1 MTACDGLPFSIF
13 ITSQDLRKSLTALGH
28 TLPKSA
34 TSIREQVM
42 KYGLHVTERIKHDI
56 ILKKSNGEKF
66 SITFDEWTSM
76 RNRRYLNLNVH
87 GVGYFW
93 NLGLVRIQGSFSAEK
108 CIEKISSKLKDF
120 ELDLQSDIIAITT
133 DGCSMMK
140 KVGRLLPTIHQLCYA
155 HGLQLVIHDIFYQ
168 KQTTLSEINSNYPNE
183 NESDAEDEI
192 LSELEDIDGLAIVE
206 QDNPLVVNA
215 SVGDVVNKVRRVVK
229 LFKRSPLKNEILQT
243 YVKEKH
249 PNGLQL
255 ILDCRTRWSTLLNML
270 ERIVKLRIPI
280 HKALLDLDIDIKL
293 NDEEFHHINNIVQ
306 ALDPIKLAVEELC
319 RREANLITAEATIK
333 FLFEEIQTYPA
344 TEYNIRIID
353 AINQRSVQERY
364 IEASVIMAYLH
375 NPMAKLE
382 KKGIVRTFCYSLL
395 SRVATNE
402 VTDVNTVDDMIPNS
416 NSASQEANTL
426 PVAMKLQLAID
437 ASLQVS
443 QKQQPSDESLSSSL
457 KHELNI
463 AEQTGE
469 RGILLEKVYR
479 MLLTIQPTS
488 VEAERIF
495 SSCAYFCN
503 KFRSSLSDKT
513 LNTLCLIRNNNK

>member
-1 MTACDGLPFSIF
+1 M
-13 ITSQDLRKSLTALGH
+13 
-28 TLPKSA
+28 
-34 TSIREQVM
+34 
-42 KYGLHVTERIKHDI
+42 
-56 ILKKSNGEKF
+56 
-66 SITFDEWTSM
+66 
-76 RNRRYLNLNVH
+76 
-87 GVGYFW
+87 
-93 NLGLVRIQGSFSAEK
+93 
-108 CIEKISSKLKDF
+108 
-120 ELDLQSDIIAITT
+120 
-133 DGCSMMK
+133 
-140 KVGRLLPTIHQLCYA
+140 
-155 HGLQLVIHDIFYQ
+155 
-168 KQTTLSEINSNYPNE
+168 
-183 NESDAEDEI
+183 
-192 LSELEDIDGLAIVE
+192 EDIDGLAIVE

-215 SVGDVVNKVRRVVK
+215 SVGDVVNKVRRIVK

-243 YVKEKH
+243 YEKRNT
-249 PNGLQL
+249 PGLQL

-306 ALDPIKLAVEELC
+306 ALDPIKLAVEALC
-319 RREANLITAEATIK
+319 RREANLTTAEATIK

-364 IEASVIMAYLH
+364 IEASVIMEYLH

-426 PVAMKLQLAID
+426 PVAMKLKLAID

-469 RGILLEKVYR
+469 MGILLEKVYR

>member
-1 MTACDGLPFSIF
+1 MF
-13 ITSQDLRKSLTALGH
+13 
-28 TLPKSA
+28 
-34 TSIREQVM
+34 
-42 KYGLHVTERIKHDI
+42 TELDI
-56 ILKKSNGEKF
+56 SGIWDWLESKEVILQ
-66 SITFDEWTSM
+66 
-76 RNRRYLNLNVH
+76 RNV
-87 GVGYFW
+87 
-93 NLGLVRIQGSFSAEK
+93 S
-108 CIEKISSKLKDF
+108 KISSKLKDF

-183 NESDAEDEI
+183 TDESDAEDEI

-306 ALDPIKLAVEELC
+306 ALDPIKLAVEALC
-319 RREANLITAEATIK
+319 RREANLTTAEATIK

-364 IEASVIMAYLH
+364 IEASVMMEYLH

-416 NSASQEANTL
+416 NSESQEANTL
-426 PVAMKLQLAID
+426 PVAMKLKLAID

-469 RGILLEKVYR
+469 MGILLEKVYR

-495 SSCAYFCN
+495 SSCAYLCN

>member
-1 MTACDGLPFSIF
+1 
-13 ITSQDLRKSLTALGH
+13 
-28 TLPKSA
+28 
-34 TSIREQVM
+34 
-42 KYGLHVTERIKHDI
+42 
-56 ILKKSNGEKF
+56 
-66 SITFDEWTSM
+66 
-76 RNRRYLNLNVH
+76 
-87 GVGYFW
+87 
-93 NLGLVRIQGSFSAEK
+93 
-108 CIEKISSKLKDF
+108 
-120 ELDLQSDIIAITT
+120 
-133 DGCSMMK
+133 
-140 KVGRLLPTIHQLCYA
+140 
-155 HGLQLVIHDIFYQ
+155 
-168 KQTTLSEINSNYPNE
+168 
-183 NESDAEDEI
+183 
-192 LSELEDIDGLAIVE
+192 
-206 QDNPLVVNA
+206 
-215 SVGDVVNKVRRVVK
+215 
-229 LFKRSPLKNEILQT
+229 
-243 YVKEKH
+243 
-249 PNGLQL
+249 
-255 ILDCRTRWSTLLNML
+255 ML

-306 ALDPIKLAVEELC
+306 ALDPIELAVEALC

-479 MLLTIQPTS
+479 MLLTVQPTS

-513 LNTLCLIRNNNK
+513 LNTLCLIRNDIC